1 MRGARKPLRSLISRI
16 KGVNKRARMDNQAI
30 AERFNR
36 LADLM
41 EMRGDDAFRI
51 RSYRNAADM
60 IETWPVEMERLAREG
75 GTKGLQEIPGV
86 GKAIS
91 GKIIELVEKGTFEA
105 WEKLTEET
113 PESVLDLLNVSG
125 VGRKTAAVLHQ
136 KFKIASIEDLK
147 KFVAGGGLDLVDGI
161 GEKSAERIRKSLGLQ

>member
-1 MRGARKPLRSLISRI
+1 
-16 KGVNKRARMDNQAI
+16 MDNEAI

-41 EMRGDDAFRI
+41 EMRGDDPFRI

-60 IETWPVEMERLAREG
+60 IETWPVEVEKIAREG
-75 GTKGLQEIPGV
+75 GAKGLQELPGV

-105 WEKLTEET
+105 WEKLTAET
-113 PESVLDLLNVSG
+113 PESVLDLLRVGG
-125 VGRKTAAVLHQ
+125 VGRKTAATLHQ
-136 KFKIASIEDLK
+136 KFKIASIDDFK

-161 GEKSAERIRKSLGLQ
+161 GEKSAERIKHSLARM